1 MRIANQRLSYA
12 NKRLHVKKFPNAI
25 VIILF
30 VILVAWI
37 LTFIIPQGSY
47 ERIFNETT
55 EITTVV
61 PNSYQQQSSPH
72 LSTFDLILAI
82 PRGIIGRA
90 ELIVLILLLGG
101 CFYLIEKTGALNQG
115 LNQLIKLLIGKEALA
130 LIIIAVLFITA
141 GSTIGLQEEIIALT
155 PILLLFGRSIG
166 CNAKTMVAASFG
178 SAIVGASFSP
188 FNPFGV
194 VIAQTEAGV
203 ELLSGYEFR
212 LVVLTIASVV
222 WILYL
227 LKYNRKNRIEK
238 STLAIETE
246 ALTIRNKLILTL
258 LAVTFTGVTYGLIK
272 LNWGL
277 NEMSAC
283 FFVLGLACGS
293 IAGFSLNKTTEVY
306 LDGFKEMVFAV
317 LIIGLANSVSVILKD
332 GMVIDSIVY
341 GLFGPLEHLPPTL
354 SAVLMMLSHSIIHFP
369 MPSTSGHAILTMP
382 ILSPLADLIGLS
394 RQVCVLAYQYGAI
407 MMDLIVPTN
416 GATMAV
422 IALAGINYKNW
433 ISFIVKPVLL
443 MLAIGAAAILIAVQF
458 GYN

>member
-1 MRIANQRLSYA
+1 M
-12 NKRLHVKKFPNAI
+12 KRFPNAI
-25 VIILF
+25 VIILL
-30 VILVAWI
+30 VIIVAWL

-47 ERIFNETT
+47 ERVFDETT
-55 EITTVV
+55 ATTTVIS
-61 PNSYQQQSSPH
+61 NSYQQQLSPH

-82 PRGIIGRA
+82 PRGIVGRA
-90 ELIVLILLLGG
+90 DLVVLILLLGG

-115 LNQLIKLLIGKEALA
+115 LNQLIKILAGKETLA
-130 LIIIAVLFITA
+130 LVIITLLFITA
-141 GSTIGLQEEIIALT
+141 GFTIALQEEIIALT
-155 PILLLFGRSIG
+155 PILLLFGRTIG
-166 CNAKTMVAASFG
+166 YNAKTMVAASLG
-178 SAIVGASFSP
+178 GAIVGASFSP

-194 VIAQTEAGV
+194 VIAQKEAGV
-203 ELLSGYEFR
+203 ALLSGYEFR
-212 LVVLTIASVV
+212 LVVLVIASIA

-227 LKYNRKNRIEK
+227 LQYSRINRIEK
-238 STLAIETE
+238 STLTVENERLIT
-246 ALTIRNKLILTL
+246 RNKLILSL
-258 LAVTFTGVTYGLIK
+258 LALTFAGVTYGLIA
-272 LNWGL
+272 LDWGF

-306 LDGFKEMVFAV
+306 IDGFKEMVFAA
-317 LIIGLANSVSVILKD
+317 LIIGLANGVSVILKD

-341 GLFGPLEHLPPTL
+341 GLFGPLEHFPPTL
-354 SAVLMMLSHSIIHFP
+354 SAMLMMVSHAVIHFP

-407 MMDLIVPTN
+407 MMDIVVPTN

-422 IALAGINYKNW
+422 IALADINYKNW
-433 ISFIVKPVLL
+433 LTFIIKPVLI
-443 MLAIGAAAILIAVQF
+443 MLVIGAIAILIAVQI

>member
-1 MRIANQRLSYA
+1 M
-12 NKRLHVKKFPNAI
+12 KKFPNAI
-25 VIILF
+25 VIILL
-30 VILVAWI
+30 VIVVAWL

-47 ERIFNETT
+47 ERIFDETT
-55 EITTVV
+55 ATTAVV
-61 PNSYQQQSSPH
+61 PNSYQQQASPY
-72 LSTFDLILAI
+72 LSAFDLILAI

-90 ELIVLILLLGG
+90 DLVVLILLLGG

-115 LNQLIKLLIGKEALA
+115 LNQLIKILLGKESLA
-130 LIIIAVLFITA
+130 LVILAVLFITA
-141 GSTIGLQEEIIALT
+141 GFTIALQEEIIAMT

-166 CNAKTMVAASFG
+166 YNAKTIVAASLG

-194 VIAQTEAGV
+194 VIAQKEAGV

-212 LVVLTIASVV
+212 LVVLAIASTA

-227 LKYNRKNRIEK
+227 LHYSRKNRIEK
-238 STLAIETE
+238 STLTVETE
-246 ALTIRNKLILTL
+246 RLTIRNKLILIL
-258 LAVTFTGVTYGLIK
+258 LALTFAGVTYGLIV
-272 LNWGL
+272 LDWYF

-283 FFVLGLACGS
+283 FFVLGLVCGS
-293 IAGFSLNKTTEVY
+293 IAGFSLNKTTEIY
-306 LDGFKEMVFAV
+306 LDGFKEMVFAA
-317 LIIGLANSVSVILKD
+317 LIIGLANGVTVILKD
-332 GMVIDSIVY
+332 GLVIDSIVY

-354 SAVLMMLSHSIIHFP
+354 SAMLMMVSHAVIHFP
-369 MPSTSGHAILTMP
+369 MPSTSGQAILTMP

-407 MMDLIVPTN
+407 MMDIIVPTN

-433 ISFIVKPVLL
+433 LTFIIKPVLI
-443 MLAIGAAAILIAVQF
+443 MLGIAAGAILIAIHI